1 MTNLARKW
9 RGHKYNLGHECW
21 PRIFT
26 RMSEGEAL
34 TSAIKTEA
42 ITYSVALRTIRTIP
56 ELREMYEQALEDRA
70 DKLAEEILSL
80 ADEDMPEGLK
90 GAEAAAWV
98 NKKRLQVDARK
109 WIAAKLK
116 PKRYGDRLEM
126 EVTDNRISITDA
138 LNEAKARVLTPL
150 VVDVAS
156 REVSRDE

>member
-1 MTNLARKW
+1 MDVIEHVSELK
-9 RGHKYNLGHECW
+9 HHEEL
-21 PRIFT
+21 IA
-26 RMSEGEAL
+26 E
-34 TSAIKTEA
+34 IKQT
-42 ITYSVALRTIRTIP
+42 
-56 ELREMYEQALEDRA
+56 A
-70 DKLAEEILSL
+70 DKLAEEILAL

-150 VVDVAS
+150 VVDVPS